1 MSPSLYGFVHGREP
15 VSPEEIAA
23 EFLSLPH
30 PNGDARSR
38 VEGLVDGDPRF
49 AWEDGYL
56 RTTDPSSLALEDAP
70 YVVFD
75 VETTGPAAG
84 KGGAIT
90 EFGAL
95 KLVGGVVVDEFSTLV
110 NPERRIDPFVVR
122 LTGITDRMVAK
133 APPISEVMPRF
144 ESFVEGSVLVGHNVH
159 FDCSFVAAARGG
171 VPLPNPVLDT
181 LKLAR
186 CLVPG
191 LKRYKLS
198 ALVSSFDVR
207 ETPNHRALSDAAA
220 TAGVFVKLLKLLR
233 SAGVRSVGEAAML
246 RSGRSGRLRPQKQ
259 HLAEGLP
266 GTPGV
271 YYFVDKH
278 GTTLYVGKAKNLR
291 ARVRTYFNGGDGRRK
306 VGRLVE
312 EVAEV
317 RIKETQSEL
326 HALIFEAREIKRLL
340 PRYNSAGR
348 EEKASWFLRLNLGE
362 PYPVPER
369 VFANGAQEEVIDLGP
384 YRSARML
391 DTCIEA
397 LGRIFPLRRCSGEEG
412 VCFYGQMGR
421 CAPCAGMDADDY
433 RRRVVDEV
441 VALLRG
447 EGGEEHLAALV
458 RERERLASGL
468 EFEAAARLRDLIA
481 GIERIR
487 LTRAVV
493 SAEGV
498 QAVVAP
504 STEPG
509 VVEVF
514 VLSEGR
520 LVAHRGFDTGDLAGL
535 SGFAEE
541 VLAWQEGEI
550 RVASESEPSIADEDF
565 QPKAGE
571 PETGRHPASEVG
583 VAFDSK
589 SSGATPTSDEARVV
603 AAYLRR
609 RQATV
614 EAVRLQAS
622 RDLLEA
628 VGRVVAAAGEGATRL
643 S

>member
-1 MSPSLYGFVHGREP
+1 MSPSLYGFVRGREP

-23 EFLSLPH
+23 EFLALPN
-30 PNGDARSR
+30 PNGDARAH
-38 VEGLVDGDPRF
+38 VERLIGGDPRF
-49 AWEDGYL
+49 LWEGEAL
-56 RTTDPSSLALEDAP
+56 TTADPLSLTLEEAP

-75 VETTGPAAG
+75 VETTGSSAT

-90 EFGAL
+90 EIGAL
-95 KLVGGVVVDEFSTLV
+95 KVVRGEVVEEFGTLV
-110 NPERRIDPFVVR
+110 NPGRRIEPFVAR
-122 LTGITDRMVAK
+122 LTGITDRMVAD
-133 APPISEVMPRF
+133 APPISEVLPSFAR
-144 ESFVEGSVLVGHNVH
+144 FVEGAVLVGHNVH
-159 FDCSFVAAARGG
+159 FDRSFVTAARGG
-171 VPLPNPVLDT
+171 LPLPNPALDT

-191 LKRYKLS
+191 LRRYRLAS
-198 ALVSSFDVR
+198 LASHFGVR
-207 ETPNHRALSDAAA
+207 AMPNHRALSDAAA
-220 TAGVFVKLLKLLR
+220 TAQVFLKLLKLLR
-233 SAGVRSVGEAAML
+233 SAGVGSVGEAAAL
-246 RSGRSGRLRPQKQ
+246 RGGGRIKPQKQ
-259 HLAEGLP
+259 HLAEGVP
-266 GTPGV
+266 TTPGV

-278 GTTLYVGKAKNLR
+278 GTTLYVGKAKNLK

-317 RIKETQSEL
+317 RVRETESEL
-326 HALIFEAREIKRLL
+326 HALILEAREIKRLL

-348 EEKASWFLRLNLGE
+348 EDRGGWFIRLDLGE

-369 VFANGAQEEVIDLGP
+369 VPEGEREDGAVHLGP
-384 YRSARML
+384 YRSAGVL
-391 DTCIEA
+391 DSCIEA
-397 LGRIFPLRRCSGEEG
+397 LGRIFPLKRCSGENG
-412 VCFYGQMGR
+412 VCFYGQLGR
-421 CAPCAGMDADDY
+421 CAPCIGMGEEDY
-433 RRRVVDEV
+433 RRLVVDEV

-458 RERERLASGL
+458 RERERLAGTL

-493 SAEGV
+493 SAEGL
-498 QAVVAP
+498 QAVVAA

-514 VLSEGR
+514 ALSEGR
-520 LVAHRGFDTGDLAGL
+520 LVAHRGFGVGDRTGL

-541 VLAWQEGEI
+541 VLASCEQEDSRPDGPP
-550 RVASESEPSIADEDF
+550 RV
-565 QPKAGE
+565 
-571 PETGRHPASEVG
+571 
-583 VAFDSK
+583 
-589 SSGATPTSDEARVV
+589 SDEARVV

-609 RQATV
+609 RSAAM
-614 EAVRLQAS
+614 EAVRLRGA
-622 RDLLEA
+622 RDLLGA
-628 VGRVVAAAGEGATRL
+628 VGRVAESAEDGASTP